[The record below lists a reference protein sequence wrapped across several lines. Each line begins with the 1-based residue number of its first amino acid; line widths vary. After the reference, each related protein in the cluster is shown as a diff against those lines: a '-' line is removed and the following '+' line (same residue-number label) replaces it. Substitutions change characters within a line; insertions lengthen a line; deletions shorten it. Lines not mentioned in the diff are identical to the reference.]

1 MTRVTVEESGPFGK
15 GGNRSAAVEM
25 EFFGTLGS
33 DFIAFATARAA
44 RLDLKGWI
52 GEGGNR
58 VIAHLEGPE
67 ALIGAFEMACS
78 IGPDTVAV
86 EDWTCRDVAAEHG
99 LAGFARRDLG

>member
-1 MTRVTVEESGPFGK
+1 MTQIGVEDSGPFGK
-15 GGNRSAAVEM
+15 GGDRPAALEM

-52 GEGGNR
+52 SEGGNR
-58 VIAHLEGPE
+58 VIAHVEGPE

-78 IGPDTVAV
+78 IGPDQVAV
-86 EDWTCRDVAAEHG
+86 EDWTCKDVDAERG
-99 LAGFARRDLG
+99 LTGFARRET